1 MPGRRQAA
9 AGCAL
14 RSAIPEQALTWTG
27 ALVFFGAFQQMQK
40 ENGSTG
46 LGLFIAQRI
55 VSAIG
60 AP

>member
-1 MPGRRQAA
+1 MCFAV
-9 AGCAL
+9 
-14 RSAIPEQALTWTG
+14 SDTG
-27 ALVFFGAFQQMQK
+27 IGIDLDRGIGIFGAFQQMQE

>member
-1 MPGRRQAA
+1 
-9 AGCAL
+9 
-14 RSAIPEQALTWTG
+14 LTWTG
-27 ALVFFGAFQQMQK
+27 ALVFFGAFQQMQE